1 MKLVKCMTAL
11 LCAAQVC
18 LATLAGAAPLS
29 ITLPPETAAFK
40 PSTMPGYA
48 LAQQKCSVCH
58 SADYINFQPPGLS
71 MAQWTAE
78 AGKMQHV
85 YGAPIS
91 DRDVSVIG
99 AYLAVTY
106 GSAKA
111 NDADVLAASN
121 APVAQLPPVAGAGAG
136 ANVDAKALLQNNAC
150 LSCHAIDHK
159 VVGPAYRDVAA
170 KYAKDPQAM
179 DRLMSSIQHGGSGK
193 WGDVPMPP
201 FAQLSPDD
209 LKSLATFILQQ

>member
-1 MKLVKCMTAL
+1 
-11 LCAAQVC
+11 
-18 LATLAGAAPLS
+18 
-29 ITLPPETAAFK
+29 
-40 PSTMPGYA
+40 
-48 LAQQKCSVCH
+48 
-58 SADYINFQPPGLS
+58 
-71 MAQWTAE
+71 
-78 AGKMQHV
+78 MQHV

-121 APVAQLPPVAGAGAG
+121 APVVAGAG

>member
-1 MKLVKCMTAL
+1 MKFLTSL

-18 LATLAGAAPLS
+18 LMTLADAAPLS

-40 PSTMPGYA
+40 PSSLPGYP
-48 LAQQKCSVCH
+48 LAQQKCSICH
-58 SADYINFQPPGLS
+58 SADYISFQPPGMSL
-71 MAQWTAE
+71 AQWTAE

-91 DRDVSVIG
+91 DQDVSVIG
-99 AYLAVTY
+99 AYLAATY

-111 NDADVLAASN
+111 SDADVQAASN
-121 APVAQLPPVAGAGAG
+121 PPMEPPKVPVAKEASV
-136 ANVDAKALLQNNAC
+136 LLKDNAC

-159 VVGPAYRDVAA
+159 VVGPAYHDVAA
-170 KYAKDPQAM
+170 KYANDPQALV
-179 DRLMSSIQHGGSGK
+179 RIMSSIQHGGSGK
-193 WGDVPMPP
+193 WGAVPMPP

-209 LKSLATFILQQ
+209 LKSLATFIMSQ

>member
-11 LCAAQVC
+11 LCAAPVF
-18 LATLAGAAPLS
+18 LTTLAGAAPLS
-29 ITLPPETAAFK
+29 ITLPPETAVFK

-71 MAQWTAE
+71 LAQWTAE

-91 DRDVSVIG
+91 DQDVSVIG

-111 NDADVLAASN
+111 NDAEVQAASN
-121 APVAQLPPVAGAGAG
+121 APAAQPPAVAGAK
-136 ANVDAKALLQNNAC
+136 VDAKALLQNNAC

-201 FAQLSPDD
+201 FAQLSADD

>member
-18 LATLAGAAPLS
+18 LATLAVAAPLS

-58 SADYINFQPPGLS
+58 SADYINFQPPGMSL
-71 MAQWTAE
+71 AHWTAE

-111 NDADVLAASN
+111 NDADVLAASS
-121 APVAQLPPVAGAGAG
+121 APVMAGAGAK
-136 ANVDAKALLQNNAC
+136 VDAKVLLQNNAC
-150 LSCHAIDHK
+150 LSCHATDHK

>member
-1 MKLVKCMTAL
+1 MKPMKFITTL
-11 LCAAQVC
+11 LCAAPFY
-18 LATLAGAAPLS
+18 LATLASAAPQS
-29 ITLPPETAAFK
+29 ITLPPETAVFK
-40 PSTMPGYA
+40 SSPLPGYA

-71 MAQWTAE
+71 LAQWTAE

-91 DRDVSVIG
+91 DQDVSVIG

-111 NDADVLAASN
+111 SDADVQAASN
-121 APVAQLPPVAGAGAG
+121 PPAAQPVAVTVAK
-136 ANVDAKALLQNNAC
+136 VDTKTLLQNNAC

-159 VVGPAYRDVAA
+159 VVGPAYHDVAA
-170 KYAKDPQAM
+170 KYAKDPQAL
-179 DRLMSSIQHGGSGK
+179 DRVMSSIQHGGSGK

-201 FAQLSPDD
+201 FAQLSPDE
-209 LKSLATFILQQ
+209 LKSLATFILSQ